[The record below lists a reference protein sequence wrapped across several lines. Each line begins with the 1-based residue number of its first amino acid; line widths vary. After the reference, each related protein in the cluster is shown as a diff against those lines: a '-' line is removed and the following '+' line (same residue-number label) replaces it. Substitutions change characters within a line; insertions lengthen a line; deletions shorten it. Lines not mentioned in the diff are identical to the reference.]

1 MAILS
6 CSLHDPRA
14 GLAWMLPHVTALRAI
29 FDRVI
34 VTATSSTDNSLLQE
48 LRRLGC
54 TVAKRRDDT
63 VGLTYRATVRR
74 GYAAGARTLFLLD
87 FDRAL
92 HWARTRPDELA
103 RAAKR
108 AERHEW
114 FIGERTPRAYR
125 SHHLPLYKTEQEP
138 NRIIAE
144 RLGEKNPHDYL
155 SSCVGLSRGAQ
166 EAILATP
173 TRRDLS
179 LFGLWPLALKK
190 AGYRPAYAA
199 YEGLEWET
207 ADQNRDK
214 VKEAGSV
221 AVWRKSLDN
230 PAEWE
235 KRERMANE
243 FVRDYKNTGS

>member
-6 CSLHDPRA
+6 SSLHDPHA
-14 GLAWMLPHVTALRAI
+14 GLAWMLPHVATLRAT
-29 FDRVI
+29 FDKVV
-34 VTATSSTDNSLLQE
+34 VTATASTSDALLLD

-54 TVAKRRDDT
+54 AVAKRPNDT
-63 VGLTYRATVRR
+63 VGLTYRDTVRR
-74 GYAAGARTLFLLD
+74 GHMAGARTLFLLD

-92 HWARTRPDELA
+92 HWARTRPEELA

-138 NRIIAE
+138 NRIIAK
-144 RLGEKNPHDYL
+144 RLGERTTHDYL

-166 EAILATP
+166 EAVLSAP

-179 LFGLWPLALKK
+179 VFGLWPLAVKK
-190 AGYRPAYAA
+190 AGYRPAYATF
-199 YEGLEWET
+199 EGLEWET

-214 VKEAGSV
+214 VEALGGV
-221 AVWRKSLDN
+221 AAFRASLDN

-235 KRERMANE
+235 KRERMAIE
-243 FVRDYKNTGS
+243 FVRDYKTAP

>member
-6 CSLHDPRA
+6 SSLHDPHG
-14 GLAWMLPHVTALRAI
+14 GLTWMLPHVATLQTI
-29 FDRVI
+29 FDKVI
-34 VTATSSTDNSLLQE
+34 VTATASTSDALLSE
-48 LRRLGC
+48 LRRLGVA
-54 TVAKRRDDT
+54 VAKQPKDT
-63 VGLTYRATVRR
+63 VGLTYRATVRH

-92 HWARTRPDELA
+92 HWARTRPEELA
-103 RAAKR
+103 RAAKQ

-138 NRIIAE
+138 NRIIAAH
-144 RLGEKNPHDYL
+144 LGEQKPHDYL

-166 EAILATP
+166 EAVLAAP

-179 LFGLWPLALKK
+179 LFGLWPLTLKK
-190 AGYRPAYAA
+190 AGYRPTYVP

-207 ADQNRDK
+207 ADQNQEK
-214 VKEAGSV
+214 VKTLGGVV
-221 AVWRKSLDN
+221 AFRKSLDN

-235 KRERMANE
+235 KRERMAAE
-243 FVRDYKNTGS
+243 FVRDYKTAP